1 MYVYTMYSDNTL
13 VCLYVHVYFV
23 HACISCLSLSL
34 PSLQWF
40 FANYL
45 YALALVSKSVALV
58 NTLSSMS
65 SVFVVIMA
73 ALPILHQGPGDRIT
87 LSRILVTLLRYTA
100 HVQCSMVPV
109 HVILYLMYIALK
121 FSYTDVYITYNN
133 KIVRKTNKNVTNQHK
148 RHQTLP

>member
-1 MYVYTMYSDNTL
+1 MHSDNTL
-13 VCLYVHVYFV
+13 VCLYVHVYTYV

-109 HVILYLMYIALK
+109 HVYLMCIALK
-121 FSYTDVYITYNN
+121 CSYTDVYKGNPATQNL
-133 KIVRKTNKNVTNQHK
+133 Q
-148 RHQTLP
+148 